1 LKSIKRIGWL
11 QYGAR
16 DGDNGREGLTK
27 PAATA
32 QKATKILHNLALG
45 SPTLLGR

>member
-32 QKATKILHNLALG
+32 QKAAEIRHNLVLG
-45 SPTLLGR
+45 PATLVGR